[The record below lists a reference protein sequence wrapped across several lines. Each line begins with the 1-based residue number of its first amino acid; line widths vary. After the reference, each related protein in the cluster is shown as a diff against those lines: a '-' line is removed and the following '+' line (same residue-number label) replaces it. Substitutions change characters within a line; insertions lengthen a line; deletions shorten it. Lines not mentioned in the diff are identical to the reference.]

1 MASNT
6 DVLQSMSTKKRDI
19 VTDEIALTV
28 KTSFAMAHNGMV
40 AADTT

>member
-6 DVLQSMSTKKRDI
+6 DVLQSMSTKRDT

-28 KTSFAMAHNGMV
+28 KTSFAMAHNRMV